1 MLEEHGLK
9 LDTDD
14 IARTWINKLPA
25 GATFTAEREAYIKLL
40 KNMNFDY
47 QWGGERKFD
56 IDTLSD
62 NEFNDW
68 IGAQIRID
76 MYGWVLPGNPA
87 IAADL
92 ARKDAR
98 LSHRGC
104 AVECSAYIAALAAL
118 IPVKEIYLSSKECEF
133 NDCNHINNKGCNVI
147 KKLNDGEI
155 SQSRYNNF
163 IKFRDSVLNDE

>member
-1 MLEEHGLK
+1 MYASLSAVK
-9 LDTDD
+9 V
-14 IARTWINKLPA
+14 APA

-104 AVECSAYIAALAAL
+104 AVECSAYIAALAAARAA
-118 IPVKEIYLSSKECEF
+118 IYAEHSTAQPL
-133 NDCNHINNKGCNVI
+133 
-147 KKLNDGEI
+147 
-155 SQSRYNNF
+155 
-163 IKFRDSVLNDE
+163 